1 MPNQATRYTTYERAH
16 NTVHIGE
23 KVINKSIISDF
34 VTVVLISNFT
44 GVHRYYTNRVNLSQ
58 DFVP

>member
-23 KVINKSIISDF
+23 KVINKSINQES
-34 VTVVLISNFT
+34 VVGSVVQANGTEEFEDGLQT
-44 GVHRYYTNRVNLSQ
+44 
-58 DFVP
+58 